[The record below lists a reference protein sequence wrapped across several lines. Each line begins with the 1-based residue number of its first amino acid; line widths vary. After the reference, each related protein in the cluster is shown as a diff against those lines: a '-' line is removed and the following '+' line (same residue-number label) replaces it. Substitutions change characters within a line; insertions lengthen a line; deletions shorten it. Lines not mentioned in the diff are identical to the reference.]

1 MSALTTGIVKW
12 FDNKKGYGFISYDDT
27 EEIFVHFTAIEE
39 EGFKTLEENQVVEF
53 EIIEGIEEHKLPMSR
68 KAVFTLPNPVYI
80 DLDNQI
86 E

>member
-1 MSALTTGIVKW
+1 MTTGIVKW

-53 EIIEGIEEHKLPMSR
+53 EIIEGNR
-68 KAVFTLPNPVYI
+68 GT
-80 DLDNQI
+80 Q
-86 E
+86 

>member
-53 EIIEGIEEHKLPMSR
+53 EIIEGNR
-68 KAVFTLPNPVYI
+68 GTQAA
-80 DLDNQI
+80 QI
-86 E
+86 GRASCRERV

>member
-53 EIIEGIEEHKLPMSR
+53 EIIEGNRGIQAAHVKKGSVQTSESSIH
-68 KAVFTLPNPVYI
+68 
-80 DLDNQI
+80 
-86 E
+86 

>member
-68 KAVFTLPNPVYI
+68 KAVFRLPNPVYI

>member
-1 MSALTTGIVKW
+1 MTTGIVKW

-53 EIIEGIEEHKLPMSR
+53 EIIEGNR
-68 KAVFTLPNPVYI
+68 GTQAVHVKKGNVQTT
-80 DLDNQI
+80 DTSMH

>member
-53 EIIEGIEEHKLPMSR
+53 EIIEGNRGTQAANVKKGNVQTTDTSMHE
-68 KAVFTLPNPVYI
+68 
-80 DLDNQI
+80 
-86 E
+86 